1 MDVFTWSLP
10 FVGEKVTEMLVNV
23 LNLKGDEDDDDMDL
37 EDQDEDKQEIASNM
51 AQRKEV
57 IRNKIRAVGKMARVF
72 SVLRQE
78 HETVLALKG
87 LTPSGQLPAGV
98 LSQGSEGIQDA
109 LEEFQ
114 RLHAGGV
121 RRRVNS
127 FDEARALDRPNE
139 RMPPRR
145 DSVVSMSSE
154 TVGSPMAFNSTEQK
168 FTFTKPTTQ

>member
-1 MDVFTWSLP
+1 MLMGILYCTSL
-10 FVGEKVTEMLVNV
+10 FHFY
-23 LNLKGDEDDDDMDL
+23 
-37 EDQDEDKQEIASNM
+37 I
-51 AQRKEV
+51 
-57 IRNKIRAVGKMARVF
+57 
-72 SVLRQE
+72 
-78 HETVLALKG
+78 
-87 LTPSGQLPAGV
+87 
-98 LSQGSEGIQDA
+98 A